1 MSDPYIVNA
10 VNQINDRLKEVQ
22 DRARRTETRL
32 TTFLNSQGHDTK
44 VTRPRFDP
52 IGMSIFIPSPECSVR
67 EIIDAV
73 PDDMREIEIAVR
85 LGGDTI
91 GFIRRS

>member
-1 MSDPYIVNA
+1 MTDPYIVSI

-32 TTFLNSQGHDTK
+32 TTYLNSQGHDTR

-52 IGMSIFIPSPECSVR
+52 IGMAVFVPSPDCSTRDVI
-67 EIIDAV
+67 ESI
-73 PDDMREIEIAVR
+73 PDDMRESEIAVK
-85 LGGDTI
+85 I
-91 GFIRRS
+91 GNEVIGYVRRV